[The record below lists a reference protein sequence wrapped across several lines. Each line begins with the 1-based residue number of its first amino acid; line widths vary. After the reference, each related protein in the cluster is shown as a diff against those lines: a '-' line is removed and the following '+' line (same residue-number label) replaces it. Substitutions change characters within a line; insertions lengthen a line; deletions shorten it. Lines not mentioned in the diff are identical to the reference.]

1 LVVLLETVSDVQN
14 WINAIYKDPVT
25 KMLSEN
31 SNLTK
36 PQLETFLISILTDQV
51 TENKIKIEEK
61 AHLRIKRRISRGAF
75 NRTLKQAQKNIISS
89 IYTLLLLGY
98 LGIFDSP
105 SLLQY
110 VEASNKLQNYLETY
124 RDIWLQ
130 NENIKEEDIKFLNVL
145 KKEMEQIVSE
155 FATPKKLTNRL

>member
-1 LVVLLETVSDVQN
+1 MEAISDIHN
-14 WINAIYKDPVT
+14 WIREIYKDPIT

-36 PQLETFLISILTDQV
+36 TQLETFLISILTDQV
-51 TENKIKIEEK
+51 TENRIKIREK
-61 AHLRIKRRISRGAF
+61 ANLRIKGKISRGAF

-105 SLLQY
+105 ALLQY

-124 RDIWLQ
+124 RDEWLR
-130 NENIKEEDIKFLNVL
+130 NENIKEEDIKFLNIL
-145 KKEMEQIVSE
+145 KKEMERIVSE

>member
-1 LVVLLETVSDVQN
+1 MEAISDIHN
-14 WINAIYKDPVT
+14 WIREIYKDPIT

-36 PQLETFLISILTDQV
+36 TQLETFLISILTDQV
-51 TENKIKIEEK
+51 TENRIKIREK
-61 AHLRIKRRISRGAF
+61 VNLRIKGKISRGAF

-105 SLLQY
+105 ALLQY

-124 RDIWLQ
+124 RDEWLR
-130 NENIKEEDIKFLNVL
+130 NEDIKEKDIKFLNVL
-145 KKEMEQIVSE
+145 KKEMERIVSE

>member
-1 LVVLLETVSDVQN
+1 MEAISDIHN
-14 WINAIYKDPVT
+14 WIREIYKDPIT

-36 PQLETFLISILTDQV
+36 TQLETFLISILTDQV
-51 TENKIKIEEK
+51 TENRIKIREK
-61 AHLRIKRRISRGAF
+61 ANLRIKGKISRGAF

-105 SLLQY
+105 ALLQY

-124 RDIWLQ
+124 REEWLRK
-130 NENIKEEDIKFLNVL
+130 EDIKEEDIKFLNIL
-145 KKEMEQIVSE
+145 KKEMERIVSE

>member
-1 LVVLLETVSDVQN
+1 MEAISDIHN
-14 WINAIYKDPVT
+14 WIRDIYKDPIT

-36 PQLETFLISILTDQV
+36 TQLETFLISILTDQM
-51 TENKIKIEEK
+51 TENRIKIREK
-61 AHLRIKRRISRGAF
+61 ANLRIKGKISRGAF

-105 SLLQY
+105 ALLQY

-124 RDIWLQ
+124 RDEWLR
-130 NENIKEEDIKFLNVL
+130 NEDIKEEDIKFLNVL
-145 KKEMEQIVSE
+145 KKEMERIVSE

>member
-1 LVVLLETVSDVQN
+1 
-14 WINAIYKDPVT
+14 
-25 KMLSEN
+25 MLSEN

-36 PQLETFLISILTDQV
+36 TQLETFLISILSDQV

-61 AHLRIKRRISRGAF
+61 ARLRIKRKISRGSF

-98 LGIFDSP
+98 LGIFDTP

-130 NENIKEEDIKFLNVL
+130 NENIKEEDIKFLNIL

>member
-1 LVVLLETVSDVQN
+1 MEAISDIHN
-14 WINAIYKDPVT
+14 WIREIYKDPIT

-36 PQLETFLISILTDQV
+36 TQLETFLISILTDQV
-51 TENKIKIEEK
+51 TENRIKIREK
-61 AHLRIKRRISRGAF
+61 VNLRIKGKISRGAF

-105 SLLQY
+105 ALLQY

-124 RDIWLQ
+124 RDEWLR
-130 NENIKEEDIKFLNVL
+130 NEDIKEEDIKFLNVL
-145 KKEMEQIVSE
+145 KKEMERIVSE